1 MRGILQNKNTC
12 SHHSSDPGAPRAV
25 LDAFSGCRR
34 SDLVSRL
41 GIGGINGC
49 CGLAW
54 EPLPTI
60 SQAPGSSFTRS
71 ILQRVADNTRAWL
84 PAEYVKKE

>member
-1 MRGILQNKNTC
+1 M
-12 SHHSSDPGAPRAV
+12 
-25 LDAFSGCRR
+25 
-34 SDLVSRL
+34 SRL

-60 SQAPGSSFTRS
+60 NQARGSSFTQS
-71 ILQRVADNTRAWL
+71 ILQKVADNTRAWL
-84 PAEYVKKE
+84 PAEYVKKV